1 MGTRHEFKNYLD
13 LKTILFNRIHYR
25 SLYCTNGSKLG
36 DTEIELFNA
45 NILERLS
52 LSQIEGFLI
61 RPLKSGFLELL
72 AQLTEVGHIGREQF
86 LKRFHTMKN
95 TGSYYI
101 IVIEDLSSGKI
112 VANASL
118 VAELKFIHNCGV
130 RGFLQDVV
138 VDNNYR
144 GKHFGKLIVKIV
156 LQLARYLRCYKLSLE
171 CRDNLIPFYES
182 LDFKREPNNANSLN
196 MRFSHE
202 TTTEQSHL

>member
-1 MGTRHEFKNYLD
+1 MN
-13 LKTILFNRIHYR
+13 KTQ
-25 SLYCTNGSKLG
+25 GSNLA

-45 NILERLS
+45 SILERLS

-61 RPLKSGFLELL
+61 RPLKSGDYDRGFLELL

-101 IVIEDLSSGKI
+101 IVIEDLSSGKV
-112 VANASL
+112 VAIASL

-138 VDNNYR
+138 VDNKYR
-144 GKHFGKLIVKIV
+144 GKHLGKLIVKIV

-171 CRDNLIPFYES
+171 CKDNLIPFYES

-196 MRFSHE
+196 MRFPHE